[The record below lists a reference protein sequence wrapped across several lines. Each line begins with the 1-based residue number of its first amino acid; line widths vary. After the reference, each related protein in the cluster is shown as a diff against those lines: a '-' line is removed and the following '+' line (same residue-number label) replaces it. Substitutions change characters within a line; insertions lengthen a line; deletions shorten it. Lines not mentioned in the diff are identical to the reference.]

1 MRFGPNKKY
10 RLKQDHTD
18 AALGK
23 IPAGMSATFV
33 SSVGGSCKFK
43 LPNGKLF
50 SLPEKSA
57 LTLMQ
62 E

>member
-1 MRFGPNKKY
+1 MKFGISKKY
-10 RLKQDHTD
+10 RLKQDYTD

-23 IPAGMSATFV
+23 IPQGMTAAFISCT
-33 SSVGGSCKFK
+33 GGSCKFK
-43 LPNGKLF
+43 LPNGKQF
-50 SLPEKSA
+50 SIPEKSA